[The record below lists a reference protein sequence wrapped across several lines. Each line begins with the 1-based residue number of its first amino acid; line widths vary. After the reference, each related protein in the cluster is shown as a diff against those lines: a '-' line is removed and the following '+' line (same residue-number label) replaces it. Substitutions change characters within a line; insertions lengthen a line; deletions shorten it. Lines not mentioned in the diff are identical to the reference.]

1 MSRSHLHQVLSVP
14 GTFESLLELDKRGS
28 TSDRLELLSLME
40 QEGIA
45 EPDTVIEGLIS
56 AQLLQ
61 RLGVRFALSTFGI
74 RSLIL
79 LQALNGDDLELA
91 YQKLRG
97 LDSGLSRYELVREGM
112 TKEFLTDVHARPD
125 FARLYLCSPWIRL
138 DKLAQD
144 LLTHSIQL
152 AERNGQRP
160 EILVITRPAPDGTAP
175 AGVSP
180 LYALG
185 ATIFLHRR
193 LHTKLYIRE
202 PGIRGGYSLAV
213 IGSQN
218 MTLSN
223 YLELGIR
230 INSDGLM
237 IDRLIKYFLDVTTE
251 CTEV

>member
-1 MSRSHLHQVLSVP
+1 MSQAHLHQVLSVP
-14 GTFESLLELDKRGS
+14 GTFESLLELDRRS
-28 TSDRLELLSLME
+28 TTSDRLELLSLME
-40 QEGIA
+40 GQGVSDA
-45 EPDTVIEGLIS
+45 DTVVERLIA

-61 RLGVRFALSTFGI
+61 RLGGRFALSTFGT
-74 RSLIL
+74 RTLIL

-91 YQKLRG
+91 YRRLRG

-112 TKEFLTDVHARPD
+112 TKGFLTDVHARPD
-125 FARLYLCSPWIRL
+125 FLRLYLCSPWIRL
-138 DKLAQD
+138 DKSAQD

-160 EILVITRPAPDGTAP
+160 ELLVITRPARDGATPEGVAP
-175 AGVSP
+175 
-180 LYALG
+180 LQALG

-237 IDRLIKYFLDVTTE
+237 IDRLIRYFLDVTTE
-251 CTEV
+251 CAEV